1 MFTWEEDVEIHALKD
16 RGIPI
21 SRTSPDTPE
30 RTAEPSATISTAP
43 PPGVRTTTI
52 PDPFEKFVDYI
63 RARLLQ
69 DPHLVPI
76 TLFGGLVELG
86 YLLSYQR

>member
-21 SRTSPDTPE
+21 SDIARHTGKNRRTVSNYLNGT
-30 RTAEPSATISTAP
+30 T
-43 PPGVRTTTI
+43 PGVRTTTI